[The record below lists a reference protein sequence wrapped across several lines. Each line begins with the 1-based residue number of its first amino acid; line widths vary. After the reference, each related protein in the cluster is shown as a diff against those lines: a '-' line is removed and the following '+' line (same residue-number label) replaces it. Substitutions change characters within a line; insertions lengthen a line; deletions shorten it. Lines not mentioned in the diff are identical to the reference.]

1 LRLSTNIPSAQYTGV
16 HGSIKTHLSP
26 LETSNGDRPHQ
37 FLSKPG
43 QGILMVLA
51 VIGAILLSPV
61 LLVIAF
67 IYLVLGDS

>member
-1 LRLSTNIPSAQYTGV
+1 METV
-16 HGSIKTHLSP
+16 HV
-26 LETSNGDRPHQ
+26 
-37 FLSKPG
+37 LSKPG

-67 IYLVLGDS
+67 IYLVWVTLHIHISNIEEHC